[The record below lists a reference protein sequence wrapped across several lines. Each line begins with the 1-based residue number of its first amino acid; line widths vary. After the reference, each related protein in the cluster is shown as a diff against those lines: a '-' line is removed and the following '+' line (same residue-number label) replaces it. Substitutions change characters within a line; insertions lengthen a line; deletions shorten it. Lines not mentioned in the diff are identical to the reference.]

1 MAHHSAHHSSRR
13 LAKNIAAVL
22 ICALPGVSFA
32 QKTTPTAAAPAKPT
46 TASQKVTPPTAPT
59 AAASVTAQK
68 AQLLFPAFNDA
79 QYRGSQ
85 AAGRPSL
92 LVFAQNGHPVWLK
105 QAPTLQVIM
114 RGADRVDADVFQIDI
129 TDQTVCSG
137 FKVTTPGTILVM
149 KDGMERLR
157 SNGMIREAALK
168 KFLRLIPTL

>member
-1 MAHHSAHHSSRR
+1 MAHHTARYLTRRSAHTF
-13 LAKNIAAVL
+13 ATVL
-22 ICALPGVSFA
+22 ICAIPHVAIA
-32 QKTTPTAAAPAKPT
+32 QKTAPAVAAPAKPT
-46 TASQKVTPPTAPT
+46 AAPQKAAPPTAP
-59 AAASVTAQK
+59 AAAAPVAAQK

-85 AAGRPSL
+85 SAGRPSI

-114 RGADRVDADVFQIDI
+114 RSADRVDADVFQVDI
-129 TDQTVCSG
+129 TDQATCSS